1 MASIGQPIDGVSAS
15 GVTDAPRVVVPL
27 WALAALA
34 GYALVLFAPQ
44 VLNDGDT
51 FSHIAAGQWM
61 LAHAAVPHTDPFS
74 FTFAGRP
81 WVAHEWLAEVVMAL
95 AFRVGGWTGVVVLF
109 GAATALALALMARFL
124 RRWLDVVPAAIAL
137 LLGAACIGPGLLA
150 RPHILALPV
159 LVAWV
164 TGLLGARGRGRVP
177 WGLLPLMLLWANL
190 HGSFVFGIALVAPFA
205 LEAAWDA
212 GAGWRPV
219 VLRWGL
225 FGLAVVGMALAT
237 PHGWRGLVF
246 PFQLAS
252 MQQIKMI
259 DEWRAPN
266 FQEIQQIELGLMAA
280 LFVCLLRG
288 VRVPACRVLVLL
300 GLLHLALQHVRH
312 EMLAG
317 VVGALV
323 LAEPIGRVLAPRTA
337 PGAASRGSAAGL
349 ALAVLALT
357 MTRVASPV
365 VRTDGGGVPISAL
378 AHVPAALASQPV
390 LNDYG
395 FGGYLMFSGV
405 RPYIDA
411 RADMFGDDFLAE
423 YRRMMRPDPAL
434 IARTIE
440 ARGIGWTLFAAGSP
454 ALPALD
460 ALPGWH
466 RLYADAT
473 AVVHVRDVRDGAR

>member
-1 MASIGQPIDGVSAS
+1 MASVGHPVVGVSAS
-15 GVTDAPRVVVPL
+15 RVADAPRLVVPL

-51 FSHIAAGQWM
+51 FSHIATGQWI
-61 LAHAAVPHTDPFS
+61 LAHGAVPQTDPFS

-81 WVAHEWLAEVVMAL
+81 WVAHEWLSEVAMAL
-95 AFRVGGWTGVVVLF
+95 AFQAGGWTGVVVLF

-124 RRWLDVVPAAIAL
+124 RRWLDIVPAAIAL
-137 LLGAACIGPGLLA
+137 MLGAACIGPGLLA

-164 TGLLGARGRGRVP
+164 TGLLGARERGRVP

-190 HGSFVFGIALVAPFA
+190 HGSFVFGIALAAPFA
-205 LEAAWDA
+205 LEAVLDA

-219 VLRWGL
+219 LRRWGL
-225 FGLAVVGMALAT
+225 FGLAAVGLAMAT
-237 PHGWRGLVF
+237 PQGWRGILF
-246 PFQLAS
+246 PFQLTS
-252 MQQIKMI
+252 MQQINVI

-266 FQEIQQIELGLMAA
+266 FQEVQQIEFGLMAA
-280 LFVCLLRG
+280 LFVCLSRG

-300 GLLHLALQHVRH
+300 GVLHLALQHVRH

-323 LAEPIGRVLAPRTA
+323 LAEPIGRALTLRSAAASVSRGTSAAFL
-337 PGAASRGSAAGL
+337 GAA
-349 ALAVLALT
+349 LALT
-357 MTRVASPV
+357 AARVASPV
-365 VRTDGGGVPISAL
+365 VRTDGAGVPIRAL
-378 AHVPAALASQPV
+378 DHVPASLAGRPV

-395 FGGYLMFSGV
+395 FGGYLIFRGV
-405 RPYIDA
+405 RPFIDG
-411 RADMFGDDFLAE
+411 RADMFGDAFLAE
-423 YRRMMRPDPAL
+423 YRHMMRPDPAL

-440 ARGIGWTLFAAGSP
+440 ARGIAWTLFAPNSP

-473 AVVHVRDVRDGAR
+473 AVVHVRDGAP